1 MSNYEIPD
9 FSFYQDDPTTP
20 QPIDF
25 QALRQKSRGVIL
37 RAGQNL
43 WIDKTFR
50 TNYANAKAAGVLRGT
65 YYFYDSRADP
75 KKQAEKWIEALAG
88 DYGELEHFADFEDSY
103 GGKFH
108 GWKHWYNFLE
118 RVKELAPGIKLGVY
132 TGYYYW
138 RENTNY
144 LTSGITPAALN
155 YFAQYPLW
163 IAWYNPFNPYI
174 PAPFKGWLFW
184 QYTDDYPSDG
194 WGAESNEIDMNRFAG
209 DEADFIARY
218 RVGETPTPKGT
229 LTVKYGDNFVEY
241 QEKQ

>member
-1 MSNYEIPD
+1 MNNYEIPD
-9 FSFYQDDPTTP
+9 FSFWQDDPTTP
-20 QPIDF
+20 QDIDF

-103 GGKFH
+103 GGDFH

-138 RENTNY
+138 KQHT
-144 LTSGITPAALN
+144 LGAAIPTASLN

-163 IAWYNPFNPYI
+163 IAWYNPFLPFI
-174 PAPFKGWLFW
+174 PAPWTAWLFW

-218 RVGETPTPKGT
+218 GGAELPQRSTIAARF
-229 LTVKYGDNFVEY
+229 GDTIAEY
-241 QEKQ
+241 KKR